1 MICTT
6 DRHLTVCLHG
16 KTTGLSSRH
25 ENTIFIAIVYI
36 SLLIT
41 NGNTL
46 PRDYRIIASVS
57 YK

>member
-6 DRHLTVCLHG
+6 DRHLIVCRHG
-16 KTTGLSSRH
+16 KITGRSIIH
-25 ENTIFIAIVYI
+25 ENTIFIAIVFI

-46 PRDYRIIASVS
+46 PRDYRIIALAS